1 MTLFNFPS
9 NFIFWT
15 KIEEHEKLKNILL
28 PKIYA
33 DTSKI
38 KYDED
43 GASITNYFEKEN
55 ILHHLEQDLLNDI
68 IWKPFKKMYDEPDL
82 KLRYSP
88 DNSTIQ
94 SIWYNLYD
102 EKNCWHKT
110 HTHPTSTFSGIYLL
124 HLNDKNKTTFYQF
137 GHPMYELEYDTKHIE
152 EGSVIIF
159 PSALPHSVIS
169 TDHKVSI
176 SFNIQC
182 YNNSYGSL
190 F

>member
-9 NFIFWT
+9 NFVYWT
-15 KIEEHEKLKNILL
+15 KIKDHEELKNILL

-33 DTSKI
+33 DVPNI
-38 KYDED
+38 KYEGD
-43 GASITNYFEKEN
+43 GVCVTNYFEEN
-55 ILHHLEQDLLNDI
+55 NI
-68 IWKPFKKMYDEPDL
+68 INNLDFSFYESIVWNPFKKMYDEPDL

-88 DNSTIQ
+88 EKSSIQ
-94 SIWYNLYD
+94 NIWYNLYD
-102 EKNCWHKT
+102 DKNSWHKT

-124 HLNDKNKTTFYQF
+124 HLTGENGTTFYQF

-152 EGSVIIF
+152 EGNVIIF
-159 PSALPHSVIS
+159 PSAMPHSIVS
-169 TDHKVSI
+169 KDHKVSI

-182 YNNSYGSL
+182 YNDSYGSL